1 VYLKKLEI
9 SGFKSFASKTTL
21 DFCPAS
27 SAGRG
32 TKDENNSGVTVIV
45 GPNGSGKSNVADAV
59 RWVMGEQ
66 SMKNL
71 RGKKSEDI
79 IFAGSGKKARLGS
92 AGVTIYLDNSDR
104 KMPLDFNEVA
114 ITRKIH
120 RSGESEFLI
129 NGSKVRLQ
137 DIVDTL
143 AKAGLGKESYT
154 IINQGMADAV
164 LNASPVERRTVIE
177 DAAGV
182 KQYQIKKERSIRKLD
197 STRDN
202 LDRAKDLAEEIK
214 PHLRMLK
221 RQADKAAQS
230 EEVVKELKDKQNK
243 LYAYLW
249 HNFQSEKNKFNEE
262 KEEAGRRMM
271 NIQREVDKLTDE
283 INKESKENGEN
294 SHLADLEKNL
304 REEKNKLSQFDRDL
318 IITEG
323 RIEIEKEKEKNRAMI
338 EEIQVK
344 SITVDTGY
352 IKSGIEEIKREQEE
366 LIKRLEKAE
375 KIEDLQDIRE
385 FARVIAQKLHDLRAD
400 IEKGKKEEKIENKA
414 QALEPEK
421 KEDNSALIELK
432 EKTIKLREEI
442 KKTEEEIGKTEKEIQ
457 EEISSDREKRQKF
470 FELERKLRTRQDEL
484 NKLKDLFNESKITL
498 AKIEVREEDLKTEV
512 KNELKKEAEELGK
525 AEEGVNPHTKD
536 VSASASDKNPDHFG
550 VGVNRGELE
559 HEISK
564 LKIKWEQIGGID
576 PLVVSE
582 YEETKNRF
590 EFLTHE
596 SADLENAIVSLRE
609 VIREMDEKIKKSF
622 EETFSEINKEFTKY
636 FRIIF
641 GGGQAHLAKKKEE
654 RSRAYRQAGKKK
666 EEVEILE
673 TENDGDAAEEP
684 NEASE
689 NKEEENSEIGI
700 DIFACPP
707 GKRIS
712 NLSMLSGGER
722 SLTSLALLFAIIS
735 HNPPPFSILDEVEAA
750 LDEANSKR
758 FSRIL
763 TELSK
768 DTQFVI
774 ISHNRETM
782 RQASLLYG
790 VTMGEDGISKLLS
803 VRLDQVG
810 QGGKILK

>member
-1 VYLKKLEI
+1 MRLKKLEI
-9 SGFKSFASKTTL
+9 SGFKSFANKTTL
-21 DFCPAS
+21 DFCPGS
-27 SAGRG
+27 PAG
-32 TKDENNSGVTVIV
+32 KDADNLGITVIV
-45 GPNGSGKSNVADAV
+45 GPNGSGKSNVADAL

-92 AGVTIYLDNSDR
+92 ASVTMYLDNSD
-104 KMPLDFNEVA
+104 KKIPLDFNEVA
-114 ITRKIH
+114 ISRKIY

-129 NGSKVRLQ
+129 NGSRVRLQ

-143 AKAGLGKESYT
+143 AKASLGKESYT

-164 LNASPVERRTVIE
+164 LSASPLERRTVIE

-202 LDRAKDLAEEIK
+202 LEKAKSLIEEIT

-221 RQADKAAQS
+221 RQAEKAAQG
-230 EEVVKELKDKQNK
+230 EEVARELKEKQT
-243 LYAYLW
+243 LLFSYLW
-249 HNFQSEKNKFNEE
+249 KNFQSEKSKFNEE
-262 KEEAGRRMM
+262 KDDIGRQMM
-271 NIQREVDKLTDE
+271 NIQRDVDKLTDE
-283 INKESKENGEN
+283 INHESTENKENERLA
-294 SHLADLEKNL
+294 HLETKL
-304 REEKNKLSQFDRDL
+304 REAKNRLGGYDRDL

-323 RIEIEKEKEKNRAMI
+323 RIEIEKEKEKNREML
-338 EEIQVK
+338 EEIKVR
-344 SITVDTGY
+344 SILVDTGY
-352 IKSGIEEIKREQEE
+352 IKTGIEEIKKDQEV
-366 LIKRLEKAE
+366 LIKRLEGAE

-385 FARVIAQKLHDLRAD
+385 FARVISQKLHDLRSD
-400 IEKGKKEEKIENKA
+400 IEKGRKEEKIEEKETSVQQKKNQDNA
-414 QALEPEK
+414 TAL
-421 KEDNSALIELK
+421 LELK
-432 EKTIKLREEI
+432 EKTIKLREDI
-442 KKTEEEIGKTEKEIQ
+442 KRAEEEIQSLEKEIQ
-457 EEISSDREKRQKF
+457 KEMADDREKRQKF
-470 FELERKLRTRQDEL
+470 FELERKLRAKQDEL
-484 NKLKDLFNESKITL
+484 GKFKDHYNESKITL

-512 KNELKKEAEELGK
+512 KNELKMEVDELK
-525 AEEGVNPHTKD
+525 
-536 VSASASDKNPDHFG
+536 SSDEP
-550 VGVNRGELE
+550 VNRGELE
-559 HEISK
+559 HEILK
-564 LKIKWEQIGGID
+564 LKAKMEHIGGID

-582 YEETKNRF
+582 YEETKKRF
-590 EFLTHE
+590 EFLTTE
-596 SADLENAIVSLRE
+596 SADLEEAIVSLRE

-622 EETFSEINKEFTKY
+622 EETFTEINKEFTKY

-641 GGGQAHLAKKKEE
+641 GGGNAELKKIKIKSSKLK
-654 RSRAYRQAGKKK
+654 SRDLENSEDKDG
-666 EEVEILE
+666 EDVE
-673 TENDGDAAEEP
+673 TNP
-684 NEASE
+684 
-689 NKEEENSEIGI
+689 EEENTETGI

-712 NLSMLSGGER
+712 SLSVLSGGER

-763 TELSK
+763 SELSK

-790 VTMGEDGISKLLS
+790 VTMSEDGISKLLS
-803 VRLDQVG
+803 VRLDQIG
-810 QGGKILK
+810 NRGEIKNN

>member
-1 VYLKKLEI
+1 MYLKKLEI

-21 DFCPAS
+21 DFCPARNAPS
-27 SAGRG
+27 SDADGN
-32 TKDENNSGVTVIV
+32 TKNKHDAGVTVIV

-92 AGVTIYLDNSDR
+92 AGVTMYLDNSDR
-104 KMPLDFNEVA
+104 KMALDFNEVA
-114 ITRKIH
+114 VTRKIH

-164 LNASPVERRTVIE
+164 LNASPIERRTVIE

-243 LYAYLW
+243 LYSYLW

-294 SHLADLEKNL
+294 SHLADLEKKL

-352 IKSGIEEIKREQEE
+352 IKSGIEEIKREQEI
-366 LIKRLEKAE
+366 LIKRLEQAE
-375 KIEDLQDIRE
+375 KMEDLQDIRE
-385 FARVIAQKLHDLRAD
+385 FARVIAQKLHDLKAD
-400 IEKGKKEEKIENKA
+400 IEKGRREEKIEKIENKA
-414 QALEPEK
+414 EVLKLEK
-421 KEDNSALIELK
+421 KEDKSALIELK

-442 KKTEEEIGKTEKEIQ
+442 KKTEEEIKKTEKEIQ

-470 FELERKLRTRQDEL
+470 FELERKLRTKQDEL

-498 AKIEVREEDLKTEV
+498 AKIEVREDDLKNEV
-512 KNELKKEAEELGK
+512 RNELKKEADELEK
-525 AEEGVNPHTKD
+525 AEE
-536 VSASASDKNPDHFG
+536 
-550 VGVNRGELE
+550 GVNRGELE

-596 SADLENAIVSLRE
+596 SADLENAIVSLKE

-641 GGGQAHLAKKKEE
+641 GGGQAHLAKLKITLPAGRQESSKLKVAQSAILSEAKDLGEPVENGDELKEDGKEE
-654 RSRAYRQAGKKK
+654 DNR
-666 EEVEILE
+666 
-673 TENDGDAAEEP
+673 
-684 NEASE
+684 
-689 NKEEENSEIGI
+689 EEEREEIGI
-700 DIFACPP
+700 EIFACPP